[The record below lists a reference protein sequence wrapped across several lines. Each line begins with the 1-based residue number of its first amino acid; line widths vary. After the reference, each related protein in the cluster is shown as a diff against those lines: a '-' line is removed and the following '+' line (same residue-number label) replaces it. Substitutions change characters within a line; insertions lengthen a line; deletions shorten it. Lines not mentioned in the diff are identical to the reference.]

1 MNDRNNMVPEIEI
14 KIPAKERIKNMVF
27 DILCLNRVKIISIK
41 IAGIKVNEGIKYIN
55 NNLLCGL

>member
-1 MNDRNNMVPEIEI
+1 MMNDRNNMVPKIEI

-55 NNLLCGL
+55 NNKNA

>member
-1 MNDRNNMVPEIEI
+1 MNDRNNMVPKIEI

-55 NNLLCGL
+55 NNKNA